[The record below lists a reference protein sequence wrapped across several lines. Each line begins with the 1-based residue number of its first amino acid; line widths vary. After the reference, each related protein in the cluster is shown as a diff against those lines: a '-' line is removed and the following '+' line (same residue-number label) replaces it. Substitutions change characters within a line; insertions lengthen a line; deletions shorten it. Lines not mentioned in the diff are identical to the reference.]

1 MIALG
6 SDHAGFSLK
15 EEIKKHLDETGV
27 DYIDVG
33 CYSPERF
40 DYAIS
45 AQFFAVV
52 QVSAFQWRQIRLRVF
67 VLAAVLIISAQS
79 IQGFITTQMFFV
91 WAKEL

>member
-45 AQFFAVV
+45 AQKACSSPSTIIGFEN
-52 QVSAFQWRQIRLRVF
+52 
-67 VLAAVLIISAQS
+67 ISALLS
-79 IQGFITTQMFFV
+79 FV
-91 WAKEL
+91 ISALRA

>member
-40 DYAIS
+40 MQFLHKKLAI
-45 AQFFAVV
+45 
-52 QVSAFQWRQIRLRVF
+52 R
-67 VLAAVLIISAQS
+67 
-79 IQGFITTQMFFV
+79 
-91 WAKEL
+91 

>member
-45 AQFFAVV
+45 AQKACDKVVAGGGNNTRLFALFN
-52 QVSAFQWRQIRLRVF
+52 SLLWYRCWHFN
-67 VLAAVLIISAQS
+67 
-79 IQGFITTQMFFV
+79 GG
-91 WAKEL
+91 K